1 MSSPSRVL
9 VFVPMYN
16 CEKQIP
22 RVLAQFTPEVAR
34 QFARVLVIDNRS
46 TDRSAEVAAPLIE
59 RMQGIEAL
67 LVRNRENYGLGG
79 SHKVGFRHAL
89 EHRFDRVAVL
99 HGDDQG
105 SIAELAERLASGE
118 GLRHEAFLGARFMP
132 GSRLPGYSTFRT
144 LGNRAFNLL
153 FSVVL
158 GRRIH
163 DLGSGL
169 NLYDTSILRD
179 AFYHRF
185 PDDLTFNYCMVMA
198 HAHYRHDFAFFPISW
213 REDDQVSNVRLFRQ
227 ARKVLRMLASYA
239 LTRSRFLGA
248 DLRQRPQSTYDC
260 DVIASNFG
268 R

>member
-1 MSSPSRVL
+1 MSSPGRVL

-34 QFARVLVIDNRS
+34 QFARVMVIDNRS

-67 LVRNRENYGLGG
+67 LVRNRDNYGLGG

-89 EHRFDRVAVL
+89 EHGFDRVAVL

-105 SIAELAERLASGE
+105 SIVELAERLTSGE
-118 GLRHEAFLGARFMP
+118 GFRHEAFLGARFMP
-132 GSRLPGYSTFRT
+132 GSQLPGYSTFRT
-144 LGNRAFNLL
+144 FGNRVFNLL
-153 FSVVL
+153 FSAVV
-158 GRRIH
+158 GRRIY

-169 NLYDTSILRD
+169 NLYDASILRD
-179 AFYHRF
+179 PFYHGF

-198 HAHYRHDFAFFPISW
+198 HVQYGHDFAFFPISW

-227 ARKVLRMLASYA
+227 ARRVLGMLASYA
-239 LTRSRFLGA
+239 LTRSGFLRT
-248 DLRQRPQSTYDC
+248 DLRQRPRSTYDY
-260 DVIASNFG
+260 DVIASNSD